1 MAEMG
6 LGRLMSMFSGL
17 CQLLNRQRTDKL
29 TFSHFLQTI
38 VTTDD

>member
-1 MAEMG
+1 MG
-6 LGRLMSMFSGL
+6 LARLMLMFSAI
-17 CQLLNRQRTDKL
+17 CQLERFEEGFEL

>member
-6 LGRLMSMFSGL
+6 LERLTSMFSGIN
-17 CQLLNRQRTDKL
+17 QPLNPHKTDEI